1 MFGCISVVVVEVACV
16 MDCSELGLCTAG
28 TVGKS
33 VGGEYAAGRGSVVTA
48 WGRIRG
54 RGEDKGREWMRRD
67 KKSSWEEQWIVAQE
81 KEGK

>member
-1 MFGCISVVVVEVACV
+1 
-16 MDCSELGLCTAG
+16 
-28 TVGKS
+28 